1 MRGVMGLVDRAGY
14 GDNRTISRAI
24 GMTSWGSAPIIM
36 TSDENFAIRVK
47 NGTFI
52 ESGNVDTQKNPIDL
66 RNTNEHKN
74 GYRSVIYLGG
84 GTKEDS
90 HISIQ
95 NVV

>member
-1 MRGVMGLVDRAGY
+1 
-14 GDNRTISRAI
+14 
-24 GMTSWGSAPIIM
+24 MTSWGSAPIIM
-36 TSDENFAIRVK
+36 TSDENFKIRVK

-74 GYRSVIYLGG
+74 GYRSVIFLGG